1 MILAKKVR
9 LIPTPEQE
17 KVLRNHAGAA
27 RFAYNY
33 CKRMSDR
40 YYKLFGKSVS
50 QLALQ
55 KRFTKIKK
63 RKRYEWLKEI
73 NAQVP
78 KQASKDFDTARKHS
92 FKKYKNGYHTSYKSK
107 KDLIQG
113 FYANYERLVI
123 GKKVVHIQ
131 SIGEVKTSQQLPRN
145 KKTSNPRVTFDGRHW
160 WISVGFQED
169 FESQELTNESIGVDV
184 GLKELFVASNG
195 MKERNINKD
204 AKVKKLLRR
213 KKSAQR
219 DMSRRFKKGVKIQS
233 AGYEKAKA
241 EHLRLSRKIMN
252 IRNNH
257 IHQATAKLVKTKP
270 MRIVVEDLSISN
282 LLKNKKLSKALSFQ
296 KLNFFFQCLSYK
308 CEKYGIAYEK
318 ADKWFASSKICSCC
332 GVKYDHSVQPEGQWS
347 LKIREWR
354 CASCNSYHDRDVNA
368 AINLSRWVK

>member
-63 RKRYEWLKEI
+63 RKRYEWLNDI

-113 FYANYERLVI
+113 FYANYERLDYRKESSSYSVHWRSENKPTTT
-123 GKKVVHIQ
+123 KKQKTIQ
-131 SIGEVKTSQQLPRN
+131 S
-145 KKTSNPRVTFDGRHW
+145 
-160 WISVGFQED
+160 
-169 FESQELTNESIGVDV
+169 
-184 GLKELFVASNG
+184 
-195 MKERNINKD
+195 
-204 AKVKKLLRR
+204 
-213 KKSAQR
+213 KSH
-219 DMSRRFKKGVKIQS
+219 MI
-233 AGYEKAKA
+233 
-241 EHLRLSRKIMN
+241 
-252 IRNNH
+252 
-257 IHQATAKLVKTKP
+257 P
-270 MRIVVEDLSISN
+270 
-282 LLKNKKLSKALSFQ
+282 
-296 KLNFFFQCLSYK
+296 
-308 CEKYGIAYEK
+308 
-318 ADKWFASSKICSCC
+318 
-332 GVKYDHSVQPEGQWS
+332 
-347 LKIREWR
+347 
-354 CASCNSYHDRDVNA
+354 
-368 AINLSRWVK
+368 

>member
-17 KVLRNHAGAA
+17 QVLRNHAGAA

-63 RKRYEWLKEI
+63 RKKYEWLKDI

-107 KDLIQG
+107 KDVIQG
-113 FYANYERLVI
+113 FYANYERLII

-145 KKTSNPRVTFDGRHW
+145 KKPSNPRVTFDGRHW

-195 MKERNINKD
+195 TKERNINKD
-204 AKVKKLLRR
+204 AKVKKLLKR

-241 EHLRLSRKIMN
+241 EHLRLSRKITN

-257 IHQATAKLVKTKP
+257 IHQATAKLVKIKP

-282 LLKNKKLSKALSFQ
+282 LLKNKKLSKAFSCQ

-308 CEKYGIAYEK
+308 CEKYGIAYVK

-347 LKIREWR
+347 LKIREW
-354 CASCNSYHDRDVNA
+354 CCTSCNSHHDRDINA
-368 AINLSRWVK
+368 AMNLSRWVK

>member
-17 KVLRNHAGAA
+17 QVLRNHAGAA

-63 RKRYEWLKEI
+63 RKRYEWLKDI

-107 KDLIQG
+107 KDVIQG
-113 FYANYERLVI
+113 FYANYERLII

-145 KKTSNPRVTFDGRHW
+145 KKPSNPRVTFDGRHW

-204 AKVKKLLRR
+204 AKVKKLLKR
-213 KKSAQR
+213 KKLAQR

-241 EHLRLSRKIMN
+241 EHLRLSRKITN

-308 CEKYGIAYEK
+308 CEKYGIAYVK

-354 CASCNSYHDRDVNA
+354 CASCNSHHDRDVNA
-368 AINLSRWVK
+368 SINLSRWVK

>member
-17 KVLRNHAGAA
+17 QVLKKHAGAA

-63 RKRYEWLKEI
+63 RKRYEWLKDI

-92 FKKYKNGYHTSYKSK
+92 FKKYKNGSHTSYKSK

-169 FESQELTNESIGVDV
+169 FESQELTDESIGVDI

-204 AKVKKLLRR
+204 AKVKKLLKRE
-213 KKSAQR
+213 KSAQR

-233 AGYEKAKA
+233 TGYEKAKA
-241 EHLRLSRKIMN
+241 EHLRLSRKITN

-282 LLKNKKLSKALSFQ
+282 LLKNKKLSKAFSFQ

-308 CEKYGIAYEK
+308 CEKYGIAYVK

-368 AINLSRWVK
+368 SINLSRWVK